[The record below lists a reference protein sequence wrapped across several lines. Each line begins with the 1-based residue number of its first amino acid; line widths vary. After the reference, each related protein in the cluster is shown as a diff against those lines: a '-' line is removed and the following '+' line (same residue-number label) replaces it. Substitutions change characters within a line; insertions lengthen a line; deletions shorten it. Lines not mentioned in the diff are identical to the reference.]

1 MGGRRLLLGNGSA
14 WGVGMAKVQWLTSV
28 WWFWAPAGA
37 FGSIWAHVG
46 RAPSGRVRDG
56 LRLSSRFLLHAGRRE
71 AQKHDASLGYVR
83 NVDAARVSQGR
94 RYTMFD
100 CGQTV
105 NES

>member
-1 MGGRRLLLGNGSA
+1 MRGASTVHGILYRYCTGTRYLARA
-14 WGVGMAKVQWLTSV
+14 WPKLW
-28 WWFWAPAGA
+28 
-37 FGSIWAHVG
+37 
-46 RAPSGRVRDG
+46 GRVRDG

>member
-1 MGGRRLLLGNGSA
+1 MNPEKTVWRLLKSLASLDLKSDGARPA
-14 WGVGMAKVQWLTSV
+14 WAQIDPK
-28 WWFWAPAGA
+28 APSGA
-37 FGSIWAHVG
+37 HSG

-71 AQKHDASLGYVR
+71 ALKHDASLGYVR